1 MGKKL
6 PSWAEYKVY
15 KAGDSIK
22 SAMSS
27 TFSIR
32 DHMPRIS
39 IAIKSAPPMGSV
51 LPSNMKK
58 MAMMGNSPFTQ
69 QMMKG
74 GGMPG
79 YDKGGPVKK
88 DGYLTDK
95 KGKPYA
101 RVHKGEKVVPKDE
114 KTKKAWAKLAVIG
127 DRTMAPVSS
136 TGTNNSVKTTPP
148 KVTPPKVEK
157 TGLEYLN
164 TKKAP
169 LKTPGGKRLFRTG
182 NVNDRN
188 YQMRAREKLVADP
201 TKVKRTMRGAGA
213 YVGNSKADL
222 KGSMEKAV
230 KRGMNFRLDAAK
242 TLPKGPIHSMMNSSL
257 TVRNTLTPKKAK
269 NILSTSEGLGKLNM
283 MSNAINRGAN
293 LVEANK

>member
-1 MGKKL
+1 MMGMMDDDAHMLCKVLDSVAGQALELKKKIKMGKKL

-39 IAIKSAPPMGSV
+39 IAIKSAPPMGGV

-74 GGMPG
+74 SGLPG
-79 YDKGGPVKK
+79 YSKGGPVKK

-114 KTKKAWAKLAVIG
+114 KTKKAWAKLAMIG
-127 DRTMAPVSS
+127 DPTIAPVRNI
-136 TGTNNSVKTTPP
+136 GTNNSVSTSAP
-148 KVTPPKVEK
+148 KV
-157 TGLEYLN
+157 
-164 TKKAP
+164 KAP
-169 LKTPGGKRLFRTG
+169 KATSPKDNSRGLSYFSPKTFPLFDSKGNRTISTG
-182 NVNDRN
+182 RVNKKN
-188 YQMRAREKLVADP
+188 YKLRAREALTNKSPYAGKGLDYIRAAQRGAESV
-201 TKVKRTMRGAGA
+201 TKVKAP
-213 YVGNSKADL
+213 KAT
-222 KGSMEKAV
+222 S
-230 KRGMNFRLDAAK
+230 GM
-242 TLPKGPIHSMMNSSL
+242 
-257 TVRNTLTPKKAK
+257 
-269 NILSTSEGLGKLNM
+269 
-283 MSNAINRGAN
+283 
-293 LVEANK
+293 

>member
-1 MGKKL
+1 MKKTAGGHMMMGMMDDDAHMLCKVLDSVAGQALELKKKIKMGKKL

-39 IAIKSAPPMGSV
+39 IAIKSAPPMGGV

-74 GGMPG
+74 MPG
-79 YDKGGPVKK
+79 YSKGGPVKK

-101 RVHKGEKVVPKDE
+101 RVHKGEKVVPKEE
-114 KTKKAWAKLAVIG
+114 KTKKAWAKLASPS
-127 DRTMAPVSS
+127 APGMS
-136 TGTNNSVKTTPP
+136 
-148 KVTPPKVEK
+148 
-157 TGLEYLN
+157 YLN
-164 TKKAP
+164 KNKAP
-169 LKTPGGKRLFRTG
+169 LKTPEGKRLYRTG
-182 NVNDRN
+182 NVNNRN
-188 YQMRAREKLVADP
+188 YMMRAREKLVANP
-201 TKVKRTMRGAGA
+201 TTVKRTIRSADA
-213 YVGNSKADL
+213 YVGN
-222 KGSMEKAV
+222 
-230 KRGMNFRLDAAK
+230 
-242 TLPKGPIHSMMNSSL
+242 
-257 TVRNTLTPKKAK
+257 
-269 NILSTSEGLGKLNM
+269 
-283 MSNAINRGAN
+283 
-293 LVEANK
+293 